1 MRHDPNCAMFSGP
14 SRRGNAKLAN
24 FTLSPSPVP
33 ADGVPKCLLQ
43 DELASPNVLAT

>member
-1 MRHDPNCAMFSGP
+1 MIKLRDVQWTKP
-14 SRRGNAKLAN
+14 SSNSESAN
-24 FTLSPSPVP
+24 FTLSPSPVA